1 MCFIHC
7 FGKESTSN
15 AGGSSSISGLG
26 RSQPRR
32 RDRLPTPILLGFSGD
47 SDSKESACKAGDLVS
62 IPGLGRPRRN
72 IFWRKSWQPTPVFLP
87 GKSLWIEVPGGLQS
101 TGSQRV
107 GQDWVTEAQHSTY
120 ISDLFLSKVKVKVA
134 QSCPT
139 HCDPTD
145 YTVHDSL
152 GQNTGVGSRSLDHC
166 LSHEG
171 NPKIYRGTFDLAL
184 RSFSGELLN

>member
-7 FGKESTSN
+7 SGKESTSN

-32 RDRLPTPILLGFSGD
+32 RDRQSTPVLLSYSGD

-72 IFWRKSWQPTPVFLP
+72 ILWRKSWQPTPVFLP

-107 GQDWVTEAQHSTY
+107 GHDWVTEAQHSTY
-120 ISDLFLSKVKVKVA
+120 IADLFLSKVKVKVA

-139 HCDPTD
+139 HCDHTD
-145 YTVHDSL
+145 YTVHGIL
-152 GQNTGVGSRSLDHC
+152 
-166 LSHEG
+166 
-171 NPKIYRGTFDLAL
+171 
-184 RSFSGELLN
+184 